1 MCRQAHHISIPLVF
15 INKIFRRPSP
25 YYFTPGLLK
34 RINPMY
40 TVCQKET
47 KTTFSFLLFHLSRKC
62 SAQAV
67 CWVWKN
73 YGHTILMTAGGKHR
87 VWIQMTSVVRSTTH
101 LQRVPV
107 SITSEPLQ
115 QLLTGQWESTIFN
128 LLKARLDKALE
139 NILYGGKKP
148 ASARAGMRWS
158 NTEELFRLGFLWFSD
173 IHAQMTGLRNNC
185 ERFFGYNRPIV

>member
-25 YYFTPGLLK
+25 FYFTSGLLK

-47 KTTFSFLLFHLSRKC
+47 KTTFSFLLFHLSCTC

-87 VWIQMTSVVRSTTH
+87 VWIQVTSVVKSTAH

-139 NILYGGKKP
+139 NILYGEEKKICV
-148 ASARAGMRWS
+148 SQGRDEM
-158 NTEELFRLGFLWFSD
+158 
-173 IHAQMTGLRNNC
+173 I
-185 ERFFGYNRPIV
+185 

>member
-15 INKIFRRPSP
+15 INKIFWRPSL
-25 YYFTPGLLK
+25 YYFTSGLLK

-47 KTTFSFLLFHLSRKC
+47 KTTFSFLLFHLSCKC

-73 YGHTILMTAGGKHR
+73 YGHTTLMTAGGKHC
-87 VWIQMTSVVRSTTH
+87 VWTQMTSVVRSTTH

-107 SITSEPLQ
+107 SITSKPLQ

-139 NILYGGKKP
+139 NILYREKKKF
-148 ASARAGMRWS
+148 ALARVGMRWS
-158 NTEELFRLGFLWFSD
+158 NAELFHLWFLWFSD
-173 IHAQMTGLRNNC
+173 FYDSLIYMHK
-185 ERFFGYNRPIV
+185 